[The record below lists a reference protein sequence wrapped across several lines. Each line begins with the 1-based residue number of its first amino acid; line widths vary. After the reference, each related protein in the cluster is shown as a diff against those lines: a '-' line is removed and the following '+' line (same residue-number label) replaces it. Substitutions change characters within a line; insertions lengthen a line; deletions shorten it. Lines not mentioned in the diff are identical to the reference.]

1 MKRNSIFSIF
11 GALIIMSA
19 VTGMSGCNQPNSAS
33 KDTPTPQMPNLIDVP
48 KIAEV
53 KLNALWEVKQNGN
66 HLFYAFK
73 EAASKDI
80 YLAYTPDNG
89 STFKKMTGIE
99 DVKFE
104 DGRISMKQGGQVQK
118 YAVKENGTT
127 LELYLMHG
135 DKAVGVK
142 QFILEKDTDSTHAS
156 WGNSIKTA
164 TP

>member
-48 KIAEV
+48 KIAEG

-66 HLFYAFK
+66 SLCYAFK
-73 EAASKDI
+73 EAASPDI
-80 YLAYTPDNG
+80 YLAYPTG
-89 STFKKMTGIE
+89 SVPPFKKMPGIE

-127 LELYLMHG
+127 LELYPMHG

-142 QFILEKDTDSTHAS
+142 QFILEKDTDSSHAS
-156 WGNSIKTA
+156 WGNDIKTA

>member
-33 KDTPTPQMPNLIDVP
+33 KNPSTPQMPNLIDVP

-66 HLFYAFK
+66 HFCYAFK
-73 EAASKDI
+73 EATSKDI

-89 STFKKMTGIE
+89 STFKKIPGIE
-99 DVKFE
+99 EVKFE
-104 DGRISMKQGGQVQK
+104 DGRISMKQGGQVRK
-118 YAVKENGTT
+118 YAVKENGTA
-127 LELYLMHG
+127 LELYLMYG
-135 DKAVGVK
+135 DKATGIK
-142 QFILEKDTDSTHAS
+142 QFILEKDTDSSHAS
-156 WGNSIKTA
+156 WGNGIKTA
-164 TP
+164 P